1 MIKCPNCPYETN
13 RMDNLKRHLV
23 KQKSCVPVTN
33 GGVGTQSNIMGTH
46 ENTVGTQSNIMGTHE
61 NTVGT
66 QPNIMG
72 TQSTAN
78 ATHPKGNACSKC
90 AKVLSS
96 KQALQKHESKC
107 NGLSKKQCPTCHK
120 FFATPQS
127 RNVARHG

>member
-33 GGVGTQSNIMGTH
+33 GG
-46 ENTVGTQSNIMGTHE
+46 VGTQSNIMGTHE